1 MIKKNIFFWCPFI
14 DHVGTTTSSKNSIL
28 SLKKFG
34 KKKFSITVIN
44 VFGEWDKYIDFL
56 NQLDVDII
64 NLNLKKNLPF
74 LKNKGFFF

>member
-1 MIKKNIFFWCPFI
+1 MWVQLPHRKIQFYHLKN
-14 DHVGTTTSSKNSIL
+14 L
-28 SLKKFG
+28 G

-74 LKNKGFFF
+74 LKNKGFFLVGCFILKSFF